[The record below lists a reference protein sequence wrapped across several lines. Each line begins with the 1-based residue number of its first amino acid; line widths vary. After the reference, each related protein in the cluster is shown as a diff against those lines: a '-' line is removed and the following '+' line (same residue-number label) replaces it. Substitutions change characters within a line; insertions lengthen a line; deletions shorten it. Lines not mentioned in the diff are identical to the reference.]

1 MRHGILSEDRG
12 PAIHENESKVR
23 CLAGVSFG
31 AIIGSLLA
39 WGVSGYAGG
48 PEEMMMAAVGFITGS
63 TATLVVGWG
72 GGIGR
77 RHALLAG
84 SVAFGTLTLGLF
96 VTGLLTPPALPLH
109 AVTVL
114 PGTLIGALA
123 GGALLHPIRR
133 RRSSS
138 QPDSSGCPFTPVP
151 DDVVDIRRQVEKQ
164 MASRVVGG
172 DEPKTMVP
180 ASDTPQFSEKPRR
193 AFH

>member
-1 MRHGILSEDRG
+1 MRHGLLSEEPR

-31 AIIGSLLA
+31 AVIGSLLT
-39 WGVSGYAGG
+39 WGLSGYAAGV
-48 PEEMMMAAVGFITGS
+48 EEMMMVAIGFITGS

-84 SVAFGTLTLGLF
+84 SVAFGALTLGLF
-96 VTGLLTPPALPLH
+96 VTGLLTPAALPLH
-109 AVTVL
+109 MIAVL

-138 QPDSSGCPFTPVP
+138 QSDSSGCPFTPVP
-151 DDVVDIRRQVEKQ
+151 DDVVVIRRMVEER
-164 MASRVVGG
+164 MVVEAERRVRSQSAPSILRE
-172 DEPKTMVP
+172 DH
-180 ASDTPQFSEKPRR
+180 SDAPTG
-193 AFH
+193 